1 MANLMIHNKGG
12 AKAALT
18 LKNNNDDIWRL
29 EGTPDTLEIDSFIN
43 GEFVNILTVNKTSG
57 YLSETY
63 YTSLSSA
70 IDDINDGVVTRAC
83 LPKDKK
89 VKVGIN
95 SEGEII
101 VTLLAD
107 LSEDVEIKVYK
118 NIILIL
124 NGKTLTLG
132 GGGRLR
138 FFENTVC
145 KIDGQIEG
153 SQIIKTEITGN
164 ISSIIGASSSK
175 SLSINGGSYI
185 LVGNFETNINCIIAS
200 GVEFFEIDNSTIL
213 SINTASIL
221 GSCRTRAIQTSA
233 KKMHIKNST
242 ITADGEQ
249 IVQSVLVVKDA
260 LLEVENSTIKAITR
274 NVEDAISATAIFNN
288 NGATIFVKDSILYG
302 DAPFDDAETPC
313 SDGLRNYGVAFLEN
327 TNVTGTINGVTQTAV
342 ISEGSLPTELYV
354 KGGIFKGYS
363 HGGFY
368 FAHGIDGIAYIN
380 DATTM
385 CGGYDGEFVDYYLK
399 GENNIPHSPS
409 GQKTAPLGAVYIGG
423 GSDISSSDITVY
435 MDNCTFGDLGYP
447 IVLRGT
453 DGEQN
458 NTLNMSNC
466 KFLNST
472 TNNDK
477 YRIRIDNNTHT
488 LNVGIGNDLSEIGLN
503 QDSIPSRLI
512 HTSQLYRKL
521 YKDNECQGKDY
532 EALYQLSKEK
542 ANKTEIPTK
551 ISQLSNDSGFIIGYT
566 ETDPT
571 VPAWAKQVEKPKYVA
586 SEVEAVSY
594 TIQDLTEEQKN
605 QARINIGAIDQKIL
619 EMALAQRTLVQFI
632 TWEDDD

>member
-12 AKAALT
+12 DKAALT
-18 LKNNNDDIWRL
+18 LKNNSDDAWRL
-29 EGTPDTLEIDSFIN
+29 AGTPDTLEIDSFIN
-43 GEFVNILTVNKTSG
+43 GKFVNILTVNKTSG

-107 LSEDVEIKVYK
+107 LSEDIEIKVYK

-124 NGKTLTLG
+124 NGKTLTFG
-132 GGGRLR
+132 GKGRLR
-138 FFENTVC
+138 FYENTIC

-153 SQIIKTEITGN
+153 SQIIKTEITDN
-164 ISSIIGASSSK
+164 ISSIIGAQGK

-185 LVGNFETNINCIIAS
+185 LVGNFETNINCIIVS

-249 IVQSVLVVKDA
+249 IVQSVFVAKDA

-327 TNVTGTINGVTQTAV
+327 TNVTGTINGVTQSALNSENAV
-342 ISEGSLPTELYV
+342 PTELYV

-368 FAHGIDGIAYIN
+368 FAHGSTGIAYIN

-385 CGGYDGEFVDYYLK
+385 CGGYDGEFVDHYLN

-409 GQKTAPLGAVYIGG
+409 GQKTDPLGAMYIGG
-423 GSDISSSDITVY
+423 GSEINNFNITVY

-447 IVLRGT
+447 IVLRGSS
-453 DGEQN
+453 EEKN

-488 LNVGIGNDLSEIGLN
+488 LNVGIGNDLSEVELN
-503 QDSIPSRLI
+503 QDSVPSRLI
-512 HTSQLYRKL
+512 HTDQLYRKL

-532 EALYQLSKEK
+532 EALYQYYSDKSEIVLKSSSEGSVKKFRVTVDDAGTLSVV
-542 ANKTEIPTK
+542 EIK
-551 ISQLSNDSGFIIGYT
+551 
-566 ETDPT
+566 
-571 VPAWAKQVEKPKYVA
+571 
-586 SEVEAVSY
+586 
-594 TIQDLTEEQKN
+594 
-605 QARINIGAIDQKIL
+605 
-619 EMALAQRTLVQFI
+619 
-632 TWEDDD
+632 